1 MRGVNA
7 DVNQRIGILHIQL
20 DGLGEGVLLAVLL
33 HHGSDGHGGDTGL
46 VGRPLEGDVQGAAGS
61 DGVAGLVDADGD
73 AAADGVAQGLD
84 GGVGAL
90 AVKEGGGQGQ
100 LLARNGGGGAAD
112 QVGDAQLQAL
122 AHPHGGGDSQV
133 AVFLSDAD
141 EVVAV
146 IRGQGDGESAVL
158 QLGGIAPGVGHLAG
172 VDYYFH
178 LSDGIGGIGIVNADL
193 DVQLLGNRRDVGAHH
208 LTVDGVA
215 QLQVLILGGVHTHG
229 ADGLVDALLGKV
241 IGEDNVAG
249 IVGVAPLALVVILV
263 VGGGQVPALI
273 QGHDVLLIA
282 GIVAAGADLA
292 FAVTDLHHVHAA
304 VDDGVPIAE
313 ILEVAEGGAGV
324 VELADGVGA
333 LRLAQQGVVGLHAC
347 VVGLVVQGSV
357 VAGDHAG
364 GVEGVDM
371 AGTAGPGHFEAAQGH
386 HVAGVFVVELG
397 DGVLVGLPAVVG
409 IGILDQGGVI
419 EGALHI
425 GTIFGIEIVGV
436 VGEGHELDVGA
447 VGDVLDIVQRGGQ
460 STGAVGILGVAVE
473 LAEVELIGG
482 LAHGEEPAE
491 FGSLAVG
498 TGGSDL
504 DVDAAVSHVGGGG
517 VGDAAV
523 LVCCSHSLAVHGH
536 GDGGGVAGVGQ
547 SHGDSGLF
555 VVPGLGGL
563 GGLGI
568 GEDGLIFDGD
578 HSGAGDGCALGILA
592 ADGDGER
599 VARHE
604 GRGDG
609 DGVGA
614 VLTLGDGESGAV
626 QRGGHV
632 TLHAEGGVHGE
643 GQLIVLSHIGRGHG
657 AEVNGGRVHNAV
669 HSLGALRHGVEG
681 EGVDGVVQ
689 LAGGAIH
696 AIDLEAVTEIL
707 QPLAVALVFG
717 GAALHLVAA
726 HAAGAGADQPIGVV
740 TGGGAIES
748 VVAGAVCAEVAVGV
762 VAEAVVVAVFLHG
775 EHHGAVGAD
784 SLAILNG
791 GGRLVDGGAAFVI
804 VLRGQNSLGVL
815 VVDDHLAAHGEGT
828 GGGGRLGVGAAVI
841 HYQVELL
848 GKQGLIAD
856 PAVAAP
862 VTLVGIPL
870 QVISADIVLNIEAV
884 SGFGVFNGPGGVRL
898 IQRRAAI
905 ARIHGQLLA
914 IGGGEGVGAVGVDA
928 HGPDVR
934 LGVTGELAV
943 CNGHIGALVIEA
955 AVLAGQS
962 LAISGVEDDHCIAI
976 GQAGDDAALPD
987 LEESLSEQGL
997 IADPAVAAPVAL
1009 VGIPL
1014 QVVAPDGIF
1023 NIVAAVSGSLLNGP
1037 GGVHLIQRCA
1047 AIARI
1052 HGELLAIG
1060 GGEGVGAVGVDA
1072 HGPDVR
1078 LGVTGELAVCNGHI
1092 GALVIEAAVLAGQS
1106 LAISGV
1112 VDDHLVAVLKEG
1124 GGLRLRVGGLA
1135 AGVDHQVDLL
1145 LEGIARAG
1153 VGAPGAL
1160 GSIPLEAVFVG
1171 AGGVVDVEGGIL
1183 AVHGADLPAVVDL
1196 AHGGAGVA
1204 GVHGELLVVGVCKAV
1219 SAVVIDTH
1227 GPLVHIGKAIK
1238 LAFRKGHIS
1247 ALVIE
1252 AAVLGGQGLFVNG
1265 VKDHDRVAILQGGQV
1280 RDDAALAG
1288 GRSIQLPKTQGFAG
1302 NVGVNGSVAAPILTI
1317 VYAYITF
1324 LIDVI
1329 QIAGIRVHLPIAA
1342 VACSLA
1348 NAVVGRGGIQVFVG
1362 FSGNDLEGIAAFDD
1376 LPAELGF
1383 AGGGQRV
1390 AADSAGN
1397 SRGGTFCIT
1406 IVGQYPGGRAL
1417 GHGDGDCIVRRNIGQ
1432 GNLFPC
1438 AGRRIRR
1445 KHCCGQQRQQH
1456 HQRQQHG
1463 YQPPAMSSLLQNLI
1477 PPVHFARWSAPGAG
1491 APRAV
1496 SALTVTAQ

>member
-371 AGTAGPGHFEAAQGH
+371 AGTAGPGHLEAAQGH
-386 HVAGVFVVELG
+386 HGAAICGVEGG
-397 DGVLVGLPAVVG
+397 DGVLIGLPAVAGV
-409 IGILDQGGVI
+409 GILDQGGVI
-419 EGALHI
+419 ESALHI
-425 GTIFGIEIVGV
+425 GVILGIEIVGV

-523 LVCCSHSLAVHGH
+523 LVSCSHSLAVHGH

-681 EGVDGVVQ
+681 EGVDGVVGD
-689 LAGGAIH
+689 LIH
-696 AIDLEAVTEIL
+696 GVDLEAVAVIL
-707 QPLAVALVFG
+707 QPLAVAAVLG
-717 GAALHLVAA
+717 GAVLHLVAA

-740 TGGGAIES
+740 TGSLGIEGI
-748 VVAGAVCAEVAVGV
+748 VAGAVCAEIAVGV
-762 VAEAVVVAVFLHG
+762 VAETVILAVLLHS

-784 SLAILNG
+784 SLAVLNG
-791 GGRLVDGGAAFVI
+791 GGRLVDGGTAFVI

-928 HGPDVR
+928 HGPDIR
-934 LGVTGELAV
+934 LGVAGDLAA
-943 CNGHIGALVIEA
+943 CHGHIGALVIEA

-1072 HGPDVR
+1072 HGPDIR
-1078 LGVTGELAVCNGHI
+1078 LGVAGDLAACHGHI

-1288 GRSIQLPKTQGFAG
+1288 GRSIQLVEGDG
-1302 NVGVNGSVAAPILTI
+1302 LLLS
-1317 VYAYITF
+1317 
-1324 LIDVI
+1324 
-1329 QIAGIRVHLPIAA
+1329 
-1342 VACSLA
+1342 
-1348 NAVVGRGGIQVFVG
+1348 VGRTLEVAETHLIGSGVKPQIGSAGHDIHRAVGIQGDGIGGCLIACFKAVCIGSLINILSVCALNGIIAVGHFFNGDCNGFRCFDGAFRDLNGLVVIDSVDRGETAVKGHFV
-1362 FSGNDLEGIAAFDD
+1362 S
-1376 LPAELGF
+1376 
-1383 AGGGQRV
+1383 
-1390 AADSAGN
+1390 
-1397 SRGGTFCIT
+1397 
-1406 IVGQYPGGRAL
+1406 L
-1417 GHGDGDCIVRRNIGQ
+1417 GHDQV
-1432 GNLFPC
+1432 
-1438 AGRRIRR
+1438 
-1445 KHCCGQQRQQH
+1445 
-1456 HQRQQHG
+1456 
-1463 YQPPAMSSLLQNLI
+1463 
-1477 PPVHFARWSAPGAG
+1477 GA
-1491 APRAV
+1491 
-1496 SALTVTAQ
+1496 